1 MIHLSKEKQAGLD
14 IKRDAELITR
24 RMSGVLNR
32 LGFSQKLYLG
42 FGVII
47 LLMVGLLGYTYINYN
62 AQVQAVDTDLKA
74 HEIIKEADGLLESL
88 LNMETGARGYAITGQ
103 DNFLDP
109 YHQGRADYDQYFN
122 SIKRLTSDSP
132 SQQKHLADLQKQYQ
146 QWFDWENNHL
156 IASRR
161 KVLSGQMKI
170 EDIIALVQTNTGKNQ
185 MDSMRLTIA
194 GIIGQEQQLLASRN
208 EKLREVKH
216 TTEIMTAVG
225 GFLGVTFAII
235 ISVLTSLSI
244 SRPLKRLVVATENIK
259 TQDYQEPLR
268 LNVDREFNSLM
279 QNFNAMQAAIK
290 SREDELKQKNEM
302 FRAKIEEVN
311 EANRLKSQFLANM
324 SHELR
329 TPLNSIIGFTARVL
343 KKSGESLPPLQK
355 ENLEIVK
362 DEAQHLLELINDLLD
377 YSKIEAGKMEIHLE
391 AFSLAEVIE
400 EVRTMTQTLSE
411 GKDIRYEQDI
421 PDSESLLMTSDRLK
435 VKQILI
441 NLLSNAFKYSD
452 RGTVTLAVSQA
463 DNAYCLQVR
472 DEGIG
477 IAPEDINSIFDE
489 FCQVDGSYTRKVGG
503 TGLGLSITKKFVE
516 MLGGSIQV
524 SSELGRGSC
533 FTVCLP
539 LDLTAK
545 KIGNDDSE
553 TGKKNTGQR
562 IKIVCVDDD
571 LNVQRLYRQYLDDR
585 EFELIPLYGHEDIVG
600 KIMELAPDMIILD
613 IMLPVR
619 DGWDI
624 LTELK
629 SHPKIKTIPV
639 VMVSVL
645 SEKNLAFKMKADE
658 YLIKPVTQEELLE
671 TIMRTVSRK
680 DGLDVLV
687 ADDDEHFSNLI
698 GQFLAEE
705 FLPYRLAADGE
716 EAIKQMLVKK
726 PSILILDIMLPKK
739 DGISVLEEIKKREEL
754 KGIPVVVVTAKDLDK
769 KEKKKILSS
778 TNLIIQKSGVTVDN
792 LMEILVKTI
801 KEKAHGNESI
811 SG

>member
-1 MIHLSKEKQAGLD
+1 M
-14 IKRDAELITR
+14 
-24 RMSGVLNR
+24 LNR

-42 FGVII
+42 FGVIS

-62 AQVQAVDTDLKA
+62 AQVQAVDTDLKT

-109 YHQGRADYDQYFN
+109 YNQGKAAYDQYFN
-122 SIKRLTSDSP
+122 SIKRLTLDSP
-132 SQQKHLADLQKQYQ
+132 ALQKHLADLQKQYQ
-146 QWFDWENNHL
+146 QWLDWENNHL
-156 IASRR
+156 IASRK
-161 KVLSGQMKI
+161 KVLSGQMKM
-170 EDIIALVQTNTGKNQ
+170 EDIIALVQTNTGKNI
-185 MDSMRLTIA
+185 MDNMRTTIV
-194 GIIGQEQQLLASRN
+194 GIIDQEQQLLASRN
-208 EKLREVKH
+208 EKLREVKQ
-216 TTEIMTAVG
+216 TTGIMTAVG
-225 GFLGVTFAII
+225 GLLVVTFAII

-259 TQDYQEPLR
+259 TQAYQEPLR
-268 LNVDREFNSLM
+268 LNVGKEFNSLM

-290 SREDELKQKNEM
+290 SREDELKRKNEM

-362 DEAQHLLELINDLLD
+362 DEAQHLLALINDLLD
-377 YSKIEAGKMEIHLE
+377 YSKIEAGKMEIHIE
-391 AFSLAEVIE
+391 AFNIAEVIE
-400 EVRTMTQTLSE
+400 EVQIMTQTLSE
-411 GKDIRYEQDI
+411 GKNIRYEQDI
-421 PDSESLLMTSDRLK
+421 PDSKSLLMTSDRLK

-452 RGTVTLAVSQA
+452 KGTVTLTVRQVN
-463 DNAYCLQVR
+463 NAYCLQFR

-477 IAPEDINSIFDE
+477 ISPDNINNIFDE
-489 FCQVDGSYTRKVGG
+489 FRQVDGSYTRKVGG

-524 SSELGRGSC
+524 TSELGRGSC
-533 FTVCLP
+533 FTVFLP
-539 LDLTAK
+539 QDLAAK
-545 KIGNDDSE
+545 KIGGDGLE
-553 TGKKNTGQR
+553 TGKKNTRQR

-571 LNVQRLYRQYLDDR
+571 LNVQRLYRQYLDDQ

-600 KIMELAPDMIILD
+600 KIMESAPDMIILD

-658 YLIKPVTQEELLE
+658 YLIKPVTQGELLE

-680 DGLDVLV
+680 DGLDILV

-705 FLPYRLAADGE
+705 FLPYRLAIDGE

-754 KGIPVVVVTAKDLDK
+754 KGIPVIVVTAKDLDT

-778 TNLIIQKSGVTVDN
+778 ANLIIQKSGVTVDN

-811 SG
+811 TG

>member
-1 MIHLSKEKQAGLD
+1 M
-14 IKRDAELITR
+14 
-24 RMSGVLNR
+24 LNR

-109 YHQGRADYDQYFN
+109 YNQGRADYNQYFN

-146 QWFDWENNHL
+146 QWFDWENNYL

-161 KVLSGQMKI
+161 KVLSGEMKI

-208 EKLREVKH
+208 EKLREVKQ

-290 SREDELKQKNEM
+290 CREDELKQKNEM

-489 FCQVDGSYTRKVGG
+489 FRQVDGSYTRKVGG
-503 TGLGLSITKKFVE
+503 TGLGLSITKKFME

-658 YLIKPVTQEELLE
+658 YLIKPVTQAELLE

-811 SG
+811 TG

>member
-1 MIHLSKEKQAGLD
+1 M
-14 IKRDAELITR
+14 
-24 RMSGVLNR
+24 LNR

-62 AQVQAVDTDLKA
+62 AQVQAVDTDLKT

-109 YHQGRADYDQYFN
+109 YNQGKAAYDQYFN
-122 SIKRLTSDSP
+122 SIKRLTLDSP
-132 SQQKHLADLQKQYQ
+132 ALQKHLADLQKQYQ
-146 QWFDWENNHL
+146 QWLDWENNHL
-156 IASRR
+156 IASRK
-161 KVLSGQMKI
+161 KVLSGQMKM
-170 EDIIALVQTNTGKNQ
+170 EDIIALVQTNTGKNI
-185 MDSMRLTIA
+185 MDNMRTTIV
-194 GIIGQEQQLLASRN
+194 GIIDQEQQLLASRN
-208 EKLREVKH
+208 EKLREVKQ
-216 TTEIMTAVG
+216 TTGIMTAVG
-225 GFLGVTFAII
+225 GLLVVTFAII

-259 TQDYQEPLR
+259 TQAYQEPLR
-268 LNVDREFNSLM
+268 LNVGKEFNSLM

-290 SREDELKQKNEM
+290 SREDELKRKNEM

-362 DEAQHLLELINDLLD
+362 DEAQHLLALINDLLD
-377 YSKIEAGKMEIHLE
+377 YSKIEAGKMEIHIE
-391 AFSLAEVIE
+391 AFNIAEVIE
-400 EVRTMTQTLSE
+400 EVQIMTQTLSE
-411 GKDIRYEQDI
+411 GKNIRYEQDI
-421 PDSESLLMTSDRLK
+421 PDSKSLLMTSDRLK

-452 RGTVTLAVSQA
+452 KGTVTLTVRQVN
-463 DNAYCLQVR
+463 NAYCLQFR

-477 IAPEDINSIFDE
+477 ISPDNINNIFDE
-489 FCQVDGSYTRKVGG
+489 FRQVDGSYTRKVGG

-524 SSELGRGSC
+524 TSELGRGSC
-533 FTVCLP
+533 FTVFLP
-539 LDLTAK
+539 QDLAAK
-545 KIGNDDSE
+545 KIGGDGLE
-553 TGKKNTGQR
+553 TGKKNTRQR

-600 KIMELAPDMIILD
+600 KIMESAPDMIILD

-680 DGLDVLV
+680 DGLDILV

-705 FLPYRLAADGE
+705 FLPYRLAIDGE

-754 KGIPVVVVTAKDLDK
+754 KGIPVIVVTAKDLDT

-778 TNLIIQKSGVTVDN
+778 ANLIIQKSGVTVDN

-811 SG
+811 TG